1 MIQERLRGIA
11 THFHNLKLRRRKGE
25 KMNETKK
32 TMNKKTLL
40 GVVALVVVIGL
51 MAVAYA
57 VFGPKAVAGSK
68 EITIEVID
76 NTGKSTVYETKTDAE
91 FLREAMEETKGL
103 EVIGNE
109 SEYGLTIIT
118 VNGVTADFNVDSS
131 YWSIMVNGEYG
142 MYGAESQPV
151 MDGDA
156 FQLVYTVY
164 AE

>member
-1 MIQERLRGIA
+1 
-11 THFHNLKLRRRKGE
+11 
-25 KMNETKK
+25 MNETKK
-32 TMNKKTLL
+32 KFNKKSLL

-57 VFGPKAVAGSK
+57 AFGPKAVEGSK

-76 NTGKSTVYETKTDAE
+76 NEGKSTVYETKTDAE
-91 FLREAMEETKGL
+91 FLRQAFEDTKGL
-103 EVIGNE
+103 KVEGTE
-109 SEYGLTIIT
+109 SQYGLTIVT

-142 MYGAESQPV
+142 MYGADSQPV

-164 AE
+164 TAE

>member
-1 MIQERLRGIA
+1 M
-11 THFHNLKLRRRKGE
+11 
-25 KMNETKK
+25 ETKN
-32 TMNKKTLL
+32 TFNKKTLL

-57 VFGPKAVAGSK
+57 VFGPKAVEGAK

-76 NTGKSTVYETKTDAE
+76 NNGESSVYKLCTDAQY
-91 FLREAMEETKGL
+91 LRQAMEEASSKGL
-103 EVIGNE
+103 TFEGDE
-109 SEYGLTIIT
+109 TEYGLTLMS
-118 VNGVTADFNVDSS
+118 VNGVTADFNVDGA

-151 MDGDA
+151 VDGDA
-156 FQLVYTVY
+156 FQLVYTVFV

>member
-1 MIQERLRGIA
+1 MIQERLSGIA
-11 THFHNLKLRRRKGE
+11 THFHNRKSRRRKGE

-40 GVVALVVVIGL
+40 GVAALVVVIGL

-103 EVIGNE
+103 EVTGTE

-118 VNGVTADFNVDSS
+118 VNGVTADFNVDSA

-142 MYGAESQPV
+142 MYGADSQPV

-156 FQLVYTVY
+156 FQLLYTVY